1 MHDLFDVET
10 EKTVSVGLNMHIL
23 IRAFVYKM
31 YFIINSFKRRSAHC
45 KTLSFPGLGH
55 FSMSGVWLEIIN
67 TDKQTGHFECWENVK
82 LLNDFV
88 VC

>member
-23 IRAFVYKM
+23 IQAL
-31 YFIINSFKRRSAHC
+31 INSFKRRSAHC

-55 FSMSGVWLEIIN
+55 FSMSGGWLEIIN

-82 LLNDFV
+82 LFNDFV